1 LSACSPTYVLR
12 AGYEEAKILWRRQP
26 IEQLLQDSTLD
37 ATTRAKLEL
46 VLTVRAF
53 ARDRLGLRV
62 DRSYATFA
70 RVDAD
75 QMVHVVTAAYRFR
88 LDAYTWWFPIVG
100 RVPYKGF
107 FSEVAARDGAAA
119 LERRGYDTYVRPS
132 VAFST
137 LGWFADP
144 LVSPLLRYDDA
155 TLANVIIHELLHS
168 TTYVAGHAE
177 FDESF
182 ANFVG
187 HRGAIAFFTARGDQN
202 ALQHATAAW
211 DDALVF
217 SDFLRR
223 FTTQLRAAYATAMTL
238 DQRQRLFAQ
247 GKDDFRR
254 LPLRTNMFNDFAA
267 ESLNNAIIL
276 QYLMYTERLA
286 LFDEVLQ
293 QEDGDLAR
301 AIARVIEA
309 VHHGGDDP
317 FATVQALVHHSEAGA

>member
-1 LSACSPTYVLR
+1 MLR
-12 AGYEEAKILWRRQP
+12 AGYEEAKVLWRRQP
-26 IEQLLQDSTLD
+26 IEQLLRDSSLD
-37 ATTRAKLEL
+37 AATRAKLEL
-46 VLTVRAF
+46 VLAVRAF
-53 ARDRLGLRV
+53 ARDRLALRV

-88 LDAYTWWFPIVG
+88 LEAYTWWFPIVG

-107 FSEVAARDGAAA
+107 FSESAAHDEAAA
-119 LERRGYDTYVRPS
+119 LERKGYDTYVRPA

-144 LVSPLLRYDDA
+144 LVSPLLRYDAA
-155 TLANVIIHELLHS
+155 TLANVIIHELLHN
-168 TTYVAGHAE
+168 TAYVAGHAE

-187 HRGAIAFFTARGDQN
+187 HRGAIAFFTERGDESARQR
-202 ALQHATAAW
+202 AAAAW

-217 SDFLRR
+217 SDFLGR
-223 FTTQLRAAYATAMTL
+223 FTVQLRAAYTTGLTL
-238 DQRQRLFAQ
+238 DERQRLFAQ

-254 LPLRTNMFNDFAA
+254 LSLRTNMYSDFAA
-267 ESLNNAIIL
+267 ESLNNAVIL
-276 QYLMYTERLA
+276 QYLMYTDRLP
-286 LFDEVLQ
+286 LFDDVLQ
-293 QEDGDLAR
+293 QEHGDLGR
-301 AIARVIEA
+301 AITRVIDA

-317 FATVQALVHHSEAGA
+317 FAAVQALVQQPAAPEA